1 MYYTFTVND
10 TDYKLRLNTK
20 NVVEL
25 EKKLGCNPLG
35 IFGNGDKIPTVTE
48 MVTVLHQALQQFQHG
63 ITIND
68 AYTIFD
74 NYIEDGNTATDF
86 IPVIVDIY
94 KASGIIKEENEK
106 N

>member
-1 MYYTFTVND
+1 MYYTFTVKDNE
-10 TDYKLRLNTK
+10 YKLRLNTK

-63 ITIND
+63 VTIND

>member
-63 ITIND
+63 VTIND